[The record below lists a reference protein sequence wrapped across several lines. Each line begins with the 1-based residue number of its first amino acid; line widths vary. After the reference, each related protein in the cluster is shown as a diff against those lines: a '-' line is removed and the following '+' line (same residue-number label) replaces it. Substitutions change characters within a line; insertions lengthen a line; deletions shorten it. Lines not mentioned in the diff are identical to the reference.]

1 MAVHVACRETK
12 HHKKKK
18 VKKLQRNWVVTGKI
32 GPDRLDANDLQET
45 DPPYSGERRHH
56 IVGECEIY
64 KEERHVLVEMRK
76 IDECGMEEFGT
87 LLIYSSEKTIAILG
101 DRWWPQTVKQQG
113 DKISK
118 KFLCN
123 TWKKRNER
131 PNDGVV
137 SIRSRNGAPSRKGCV
152 VNDQTTT

>member
-101 DRWWPQTVKQQG
+101 DRWWPQTAKQEG
-113 DKISK
+113 D
-118 KFLCN
+118 
-123 TWKKRNER
+123 T
-131 PNDGVV
+131 
-137 SIRSRNGAPSRKGCV
+137 
-152 VNDQTTT
+152 